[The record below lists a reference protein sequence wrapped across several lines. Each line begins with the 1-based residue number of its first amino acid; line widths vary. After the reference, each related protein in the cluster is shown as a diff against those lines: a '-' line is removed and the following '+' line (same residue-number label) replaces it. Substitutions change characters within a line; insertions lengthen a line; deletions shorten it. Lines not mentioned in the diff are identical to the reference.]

1 MKSSYWNYNSIL
13 VLGQYITLGL
23 GLIGSLSK
31 ITHLIINGINGV
43 QNEE

>member
-31 ITHLIINGINGV
+31 SLI
-43 QNEE
+43 